1 MIVHPLIGVVD
12 SILQYLFT
20 PLGRTP
26 DMAEGDD
33 RFLLPHPNPTS
44 PSAPMTRITV
54 GSNDEMEIPLGGERN
69 DELAARREPDEWWK
83 TMLEISTKMKSSKLR
98 KTFFELVN
106 SEREAKDQV
115 RISNLNYL
123 RPHGSALTLRSMQN
137 FFTRKRKSRRRYVLR
152 SLHIIVCGLIPVLI
166 P

>member
-1 MIVHPLIGVVD
+1 
-12 SILQYLFT
+12 
-20 PLGRTP
+20 
-26 DMAEGDD
+26 
-33 RFLLPHPNPTS
+33 
-44 PSAPMTRITV
+44 MTRITV

-98 KTFFELVN
+98 KKFFELVN

-123 RPHGSALTLRSMQN
+123 RPHGSALTLRSMQS

-152 SLHIIVCGLIPVLI
+152 SLHIVCGLIPILI